1 MKNHIA
7 EELPARKHAPA
18 AAGSGSGATPADG
31 DKKKGSEKSPE
42 QRAKQAVYDIRYR
55 ARREDIPLR
64 QAFSQYMQNSSMGGQ
79 EKTIVKA
86 KLFGKEGGGMKAEDF
101 NPIFKDAAS
110 DNVAKAL
117 FKVFV
122 EETEQEQE
130 PISLTY
136 FEELDSAEHRKYKVR
151 VTDKNTKKSYVR
163 MATREKINQLRAN
176 PNIESVEMTQYG
188 EPYEG
193 ERKKGSQT
201 AKVAAGKGLDPVG
214 QEDGDVDNDGDKD
227 KSDKYLMKRRGAI
240 GNAIAT
246 RKEEFIHEA
255 ETENSNDKKIDIMKK
270 GKKNKVIIAPTQDK
284 SVGLMNHQELEG
296 ELIAENGYS
305 KFLKKVHSLQE
316 KSVSQNQQQLAGM
329 ALAYLRG
336 EMPDASEEV
345 KKMAKMGEKKLRD
358 FAKTKHKGLPETVK
372 ESECSM
378 GDKPKLKKSE
388 SDVREIPTKVN
399 LVKNKLRAMGLKMSY
414 EPDGEMVDEA
424 IAGLR
429 PASERTKNT
438 ITPAQRKKQEQER
451 KRKEEL
457 THRANLELAGMKNTA
472 KPGAVTKTETKP
484 SAPESNR
491 KIKTGKKVD
500 TLAVK
505 ANKIISSSYEPEG
518 EMVDEGQ
525 GEFRSLGRADQNRE
539 RNRYMG
545 GGTADDMAD
554 DQKRGD
560 TAAARAVAQLRR
572 RRAAEQRRK
581 QER

>member
-31 DKKKGSEKSPE
+31 NKKKDSEKSPE

-122 EETEQEQE
+122 EGKEQE

-136 FEELDSAEHRKYKVR
+136 VEELDSAEHRKYKVR

-163 MATREKINQLRAN
+163 YATREKINQLRAN
-176 PNIESVEMTQYG
+176 SNIESVEMTGYG

-193 ERKKGSQT
+193 EKKKGEQT
-201 AKVAAGKGLDPVG
+201 AKVASGKGLDPVG
-214 QEDGDVDNDGDKD
+214 KEDSDINNDGKVNKTDD
-227 KSDKYLMKRRGAI
+227 YLKNRRNKI
-240 GNAIAT
+240 GSAIAT

-284 SVGLMNHQELEG
+284 SVGLMNHQELDG
-296 ELIAENGYS
+296 ELISEKAVSSAQQRFMGMVYAA
-305 KFLKKVHSLQE
+305 KK
-316 KSVSQNQQQLAGM
+316 
-329 ALAYLRG
+329 
-336 EMPDASEEV
+336 
-345 KKMAKMGEKKLRD
+345 GEKPASPEVAKAAKGMSKKEAKK
-358 FAKTKHKGLPETVK
+358 FASTKHKGLPETVK

-505 ANKIISSSYEPEG
+505 ANKIISSSYEPDG
-518 EMVDEGQ
+518 EMIDEGQ
-525 GEFRSLGRADQNRE
+525 GEFRSLGKADRNSG

-545 GGTADDMAD
+545 GGTPEDMAYD
-554 DQKRGD
+554 KKRGD
-560 TAAARAVAQLRR
+560 AAATRAVEQLRR
-572 RRAAEQRRK
+572 RRAAEERRK
-581 QER
+581 QEK

>member
-18 AAGSGSGATPADG
+18 AAGAAPTDKG
-31 DKKKGSEKSPE
+31 DKKDDSGKSPE

-79 EKTIVKA
+79 EQTIVKA

-101 NPIFKDAAS
+101 NPAFKDAAS

-122 EETEQEQE
+122 EGKEQE

-136 FEELDSAEHRKYKVR
+136 VEELDSAEHRKYKVR
-151 VTDKNTKKSYVR
+151 VTDKNTKRSYVR

-255 ETENSNDKKIDIMKK
+255 ETEDSNTKKIDVMKK
-270 GKKNKVIIAPTQDK
+270 GKKNKVCVSPEQGK
-284 SVGLMNHQELEG
+284 GLMAHNELEG
-296 ELIAENGYS
+296 ELITETGYS

-316 KSVSQNQQQLAGM
+316 KAVSQNQQQLAGM

-358 FAKTKHKGLPETVK
+358 FAKTKHEGLPEKVK
-372 ESECSM
+372 EEMECGSDDKKKKNGEEEDPRSM
-378 GDKPKLKKSE
+378 K
-388 SDVREIPTKVN
+388 TKVN
-399 LVKNKLRAMGLKMSY
+399 LVKNKLRAALGVKNPIVMT
-414 EPDGEMVDEA
+414 
-424 IAGLR
+424 AG
-429 PASERTKNT
+429 
-438 ITPAQRKKQEQER
+438 
-451 KRKEEL
+451 
-457 THRANLELAGMKNTA
+457 
-472 KPGAVTKTETKP
+472 
-484 SAPESNR
+484 
-491 KIKTGKKVD
+491 
-500 TLAVK
+500 
-505 ANKIISSSYEPEG
+505 YEPEG
-518 EMVDEGQ
+518 EVVSEEESDRQ
-525 GEFRSLGRADQNRE
+525 KDTGREE
-539 RNRYMG
+539 RFGAGRGVTRDSRGRVIMRNPNYRPSEDPRMG
-545 GGTADDMAD
+545 GGDNRPT
-554 DQKRGD
+554 
-560 TAAARAVAQLRR
+560 RR
-572 RRAAEQRRK
+572 RYGR
-581 QER
+581 

>member
-18 AAGSGSGATPADG
+18 AAGSGSGAAPADG
-31 DKKKGSEKSPE
+31 DKKKDSEKSPE

-101 NPIFKDAAS
+101 NPAFKSAAS
-110 DNVAKAL
+110 DSLAKAL

-122 EETEQEQE
+122 EGKEQE

-136 FEELDSAEHRKYKVR
+136 LEELDSAEHRKYKVR

-255 ETENSNDKKIDIMKK
+255 ETEDSNTTKIDYKK
-270 GKKNKVIIAPTQDK
+270 GKVKNKVTVAPEQGK
-284 SVGLMNHQELEG
+284 GLMAHNELEG

-316 KSVSQNQQQLAGM
+316 KSISQNQQQLAGM

-358 FAKTKHKGLPETVK
+358 FAKTKHEGLPEKVK
-372 ESECSM
+372 EEMECGSDDKKKNGEEEDPRSM
-378 GDKPKLKKSE
+378 K
-388 SDVREIPTKVN
+388 TKVN

-414 EPDGEMVDEA
+414 EP
-424 IAGLR
+424 
-429 PASERTKNT
+429 K
-438 ITPAQRKKQEQER
+438 
-451 KRKEEL
+451 
-457 THRANLELAGMKNTA
+457 
-472 KPGAVTKTETKP
+472 
-484 SAPESNR
+484 
-491 KIKTGKKVD
+491 
-500 TLAVK
+500 
-505 ANKIISSSYEPEG
+505 G
-518 EMVDEGQ
+518 EMVDEGR
-525 GEFRSLGRADQNRE
+525 GEFRSLGRADRNSG

-545 GGTADDMAD
+545 SPTPE
-554 DQKRGD
+554 QKREEEQAASD
-560 TAAARAVAQLRR
+560 AAARAKARLR
-572 RRAAEQRRK
+572 ANL
-581 QER
+581 EREKASKER

>member
-18 AAGSGSGATPADG
+18 AAGAAPTDKG
-31 DKKKGSEKSPE
+31 DKKDNSGKSPE

-64 QAFSQYMQNSSMGGQ
+64 QAYSQYMQNSSMGGQ
-79 EKTIVKA
+79 EQTIVKA

-122 EETEQEQE
+122 EGKEQE

-136 FEELDSAEHRKYKVR
+136 VEELDSAEHRKYKVR
-151 VTDKNTKKSYVR
+151 VTDKNTKRSYVR

-255 ETENSNDKKIDIMKK
+255 ETEDSNTKKIDVMKK
-270 GKKNKVIIAPTQDK
+270 GKKNKVCVSPEQGK
-284 SVGLMNHQELEG
+284 GLMAHNELEG
-296 ELIAENGYS
+296 ELIAETGYS

-316 KSVSQNQQQLAGM
+316 KAVSQNQQQLAGM

-358 FAKTKHKGLPETVK
+358 FAKTKHEGLPEKVK
-372 ESECSM
+372 EEMECGSDDKKKKNGEEEDPRSM
-378 GDKPKLKKSE
+378 K
-388 SDVREIPTKVN
+388 TKVN

-414 EPDGEMVDEA
+414 EP
-424 IAGLR
+424 
-429 PASERTKNT
+429 
-438 ITPAQRKKQEQER
+438 
-451 KRKEEL
+451 
-457 THRANLELAGMKNTA
+457 
-472 KPGAVTKTETKP
+472 
-484 SAPESNR
+484 
-491 KIKTGKKVD
+491 
-500 TLAVK
+500 
-505 ANKIISSSYEPEG
+505 EG
-518 EMVDEGQ
+518 EVVSEEESDRQ
-525 GEFRSLGRADQNRE
+525 KDTGREE
-539 RNRYMG
+539 RFGAGRGVTRDSRGRVIMRNPNYRPSEDPRMG
-545 GGTADDMAD
+545 GGDNRPT
-554 DQKRGD
+554 
-560 TAAARAVAQLRR
+560 RR
-572 RRAAEQRRK
+572 RYGR
-581 QER
+581 